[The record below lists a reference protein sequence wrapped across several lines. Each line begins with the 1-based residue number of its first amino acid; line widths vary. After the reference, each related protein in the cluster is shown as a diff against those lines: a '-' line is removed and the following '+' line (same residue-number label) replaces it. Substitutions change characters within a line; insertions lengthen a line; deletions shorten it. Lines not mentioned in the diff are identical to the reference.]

1 MTRRA
6 SEFHLD
12 DSYTGPI
19 QEITI
24 VADDDKSR
32 RVCLQKFFQP
42 FDGAHVEMIRWLVQ
56 QEHVRFRKQQ
66 TGESQTILLS
76 AGKFLGLHLPRLAV
90 KAQPLQDR
98 FCLRGIFKATF
109 AFKLVLQI
117 AITRKNL
124 V

>member
-1 MTRRA
+1 ISALLNLAPLFAFDKIVRITPVVTRRA

-24 VADDDKSR
+24 VADNDKSR
-32 RVCLQKFFQP
+32 RICLQKFFQP

-56 QEHVRFRKQQ
+56 QQHVRFRKQQ

-76 AGKFLGLHLPRLAV
+76 AGKFLG
-90 KAQPLQDR
+90 
-98 FCLRGIFKATF
+98 
-109 AFKLVLQI
+109 
-117 AITRKNL
+117 
-124 V
+124 